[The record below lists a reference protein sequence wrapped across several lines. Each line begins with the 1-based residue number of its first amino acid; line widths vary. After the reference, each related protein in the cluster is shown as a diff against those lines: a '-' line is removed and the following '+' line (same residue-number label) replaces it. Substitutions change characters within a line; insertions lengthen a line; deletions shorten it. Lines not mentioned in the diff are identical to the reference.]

1 MTLKHYKPGDPEF
14 EELCRKITPLDRIRK
29 GLSQESNGLCHG
41 GTKSGWKMVGT
52 DRGTR

>member
-29 GLSQESNGLCHG
+29 GLSQESNGLEN
-41 GTKSGWKMVGT
+41 SNRLVGWRMVGT